1 MFDGFEM
8 KAALRGVALS
18 LASASV
24 ASATVIEP
32 ESPLSWVLATA
43 VFCGCLGIVAWHRSP
58 WLGGVAAVMS
68 WIFVWVSAID
78 LDSPARLPEASS
90 DYIKQ
95 VYLILGL
102 CALLHLLGVVAH
114 IRKRNSERTQGKLA

>member
-8 KAALRGVALS
+8 KAALRGVALL

-24 ASATVIEP
+24 ASATVIEQ

-43 VFCGCLGIVAWHRSP
+43 VFCGCLGIVAWNRSP
-58 WLGGVAAVMS
+58 WLGGVAAVVS

-78 LDSPARLPEASS
+78 LDSPARLPEASKE
-90 DYIKQ
+90 YIKQ

-102 CALLHLLGVVAH
+102 CALLHLLGVAAY
-114 IRKRNSERTQGKLA
+114 IRKRHSARTQGKLA